1 MAEYIEREEAL
12 AIIEEKQKEL
22 CPVGRYGRSYVYGS
36 DREKYDAWEEIIDA
50 LENIPSADVA
60 PVVHGCFEPCFD
72 ENGNWRQGFAKC
84 SNCGK
89 EYYAQVINHFGFC
102 PNCGAKM
109 DGGVSDEAD

>member
-1 MAEYIEREEAL
+1 MAEYIKREAL
-12 AIIEEKQKEL
+12 VHRLKSPYLFNITQRIF
-22 CPVGRYGRSYVYGS
+22 
-36 DREKYDAWEEIIDA
+36 EI
-50 LENIPSADVA
+50 LSEIPAADVA

-89 EYYAQVINHFGFC
+89 EYYAQVINHFGYY

-109 DGGVSDEAD
+109 DGGADHEAD